1 MIYDDSFKAKFCT
14 VLTLYTFENSTPE
27 IKETSFVAPN
37 ASLIGRVKIG
47 ENSSVW
53 FNTVL
58 RGDMETIT
66 IGNESNI
73 QDLSMGHADPG
84 FPLLLGNRVT
94 IGHHCVL
101 HGCKIG
107 DDCLIGMGAIIM
119 NGVRIG
125 RGSIIGAGAVLL
137 EGMEIPEFSMV
148 IGSPAKIKKT
158 YDESI
163 LDNIRKSAKI
173 YVKRSISY
181 SEKSSVV

>member
-1 MIYDDSFKAKFCT
+1 M
-14 VLTLYTFENSTPE
+14 TLYTFENYTPE

-66 IGNESNI
+66 VGHESNI

-84 FPLLLGNRVT
+84 FPLVLGNRVT
-94 IGHHCVL
+94 IGHPCVL

-163 LDNIRKSAKI
+163 LDNIMKSAKI
-173 YVKRSISY
+173 YVERSISY
-181 SEKSSVV
+181 RENSSVL

>member
-1 MIYDDSFKAKFCT
+1 M
-14 VLTLYTFENSTPE
+14 TLYTFETSIPE
-27 IKETSFVAPN
+27 IKESSIIAPN

-58 RGDMETIT
+58 RGDMENIS
-66 IGNESNI
+66 IGDESNI

-84 FPLLLGNRVT
+84 FPLVVGNRVT
-94 IGHHCVL
+94 IGHQCVV
-101 HGCKIG
+101 HGCRIE

-119 NGVRIG
+119 NGVKIG

-137 EGMEIPEFSMV
+137 EGMEVPEFSMV
-148 IGSPAKIKKT
+148 VGSPANVRKT

-163 LDNIRKSAKI
+163 LENIRESAQI

-181 SEKSSVV
+181 REQNTVA

>member
-1 MIYDDSFKAKFCT
+1 M
-14 VLTLYTFENSTPE
+14 TLYTFENSTPE

-84 FPLLLGNRVT
+84 FPLVLGNRVT

-101 HGCKIG
+101 HGCKIE

-181 SEKSSVV
+181 REKSSIV

>member
-1 MIYDDSFKAKFCT
+1 MK
-14 VLTLYTFENSTPE
+14 LYTFENSTPE

-84 FPLLLGNRVT
+84 FPLVLGNRVT

-101 HGCKIG
+101 HGCKIE

-181 SEKSSVV
+181 REKSSIV

>member
-1 MIYDDSFKAKFCT
+1 M
-14 VLTLYTFENSTPE
+14 YTFENFSPE
-27 IKETSFVAPN
+27 IKETSFIAPN

-47 ENSSVW
+47 AKSSVW

-58 RGDMETIT
+58 RGDMEKIS
-66 IGNESNI
+66 IGEESNI

-84 FPLLLGNRVT
+84 FPLVVGNRVT
-94 IGHHCVL
+94 IGHHCVV
-101 HGCKIG
+101 HGCRIE

-125 RGSIIGAGAVLL
+125 RGSIIGAGSVLL
-137 EGMEIPEFSMV
+137 EGMEVPEFSMV
-148 IGSPAKIKKT
+148 VGSPAKVRKT

-163 LDNIRKSAKI
+163 LENIRKSAQI

-181 SEKSSVV
+181 KEQNTVL

>member
-1 MIYDDSFKAKFCT
+1 M
-14 VLTLYTFENSTPE
+14 TLYTFDNFTPE
-27 IKETSFVAPN
+27 IKETSFIASN

-58 RGDMETIT
+58 RGDLENIS
-66 IGNESNI
+66 IGDESNI

-84 FPLLLGNRVT
+84 FPLVVGNRVT
-94 IGHHCVL
+94 IGHHCVV
-101 HGCKIG
+101 HGCRIE

-125 RGSIIGAGAVLL
+125 RGSIIGAGALLL
-137 EGMEIPEFSMV
+137 EGMEVPEFSMV
-148 IGSPAKIKKT
+148 VGSPAKIKKT

-163 LDNIRKSAKI
+163 LENIRESAKI
-173 YVKRSISY
+173 YVKRSFIY
-181 SEKSSVV
+181 RGQIDFV

>member
-1 MIYDDSFKAKFCT
+1 M
-14 VLTLYTFENSTPE
+14 TLYTFENSTPE

-73 QDLSMGHADPG
+73 QDFSMGHADPG
-84 FPLLLGNRVT
+84 FPLVLGNRVT

-137 EGMEIPEFSMV
+137 EGMLIPEFSMV

-181 SEKSSVV
+181 REKSSVI

>member
-1 MIYDDSFKAKFCT
+1 M
-14 VLTLYTFENSTPE
+14 TLYTFENSTPE

-101 HGCKIG
+101 HGCKIE

-125 RGSIIGAGAVLL
+125 SGSIIGAGAVLL
-137 EGMEIPEFSMV
+137 EGMEFPEFSMV
-148 IGSPAKIKKT
+148 VGSPAKVKKI
-158 YDESI
+158 YDDSI
-163 LDNIRKSAKI
+163 LKSIRKSANI

-181 SEKSSVV
+181 REQHTFA

>member
-1 MIYDDSFKAKFCT
+1 M
-14 VLTLYTFENSTPE
+14 TLYTFENSTPE
-27 IKETSFVAPN
+27 IKKTSFVAPN

-66 IGNESNI
+66 IGHESNI

-84 FPLLLGNRVT
+84 FPLVLGNRVT

-158 YDESI
+158 YDEII
-163 LDNIRKSAKI
+163 LDDIRKSAKI

-181 SEKSSVV
+181 RENSSVI

>member
-1 MIYDDSFKAKFCT
+1 M
-14 VLTLYTFENSTPE
+14 TLYTFENSTPE

-58 RGDMETIT
+58 RGDMENIT
-66 IGNESNI
+66 IGHESNI

-84 FPLLLGNRVT
+84 FPLVLGNRVT

-158 YDESI
+158 YDKSI

-173 YVKRSISY
+173 YVKRSIRY
-181 SEKSSVV
+181 REKSSVV

>member
-1 MIYDDSFKAKFCT
+1 
-14 VLTLYTFENSTPE
+14 LTLYTFDNSIPE
-27 IKETSFVAPN
+27 IKETSFIAPS

-58 RGDMETIT
+58 RGDMENIS
-66 IGNESNI
+66 IGDESNI
-73 QDLSMGHADPG
+73 QDLSIGHADPG
-84 FPLLLGNRVT
+84 FPLLVGSRVT
-94 IGHHCVL
+94 IGHNCIV
-101 HGCKIG
+101 HGCRIE

-137 EGMEIPEFSMV
+137 ERMEVPEFSMV
-148 IGSPAKIKKT
+148 VGSPAKVRKT
-158 YDESI
+158 YDKSI
-163 LDNIRKSAKI
+163 LENIRESAQI

-181 SEKSSVV
+181 KEESTFV

>member
-1 MIYDDSFKAKFCT
+1 M
-14 VLTLYTFENSTPE
+14 TLYTFENSTPE
-27 IKETSFVAPN
+27 IKDTSFVAPN

-101 HGCKIG
+101 HGCKIE
-107 DDCLIGMGAIIM
+107 DDCLIGMGAILM

-181 SEKSSVV
+181 REKRSVF

>member
-1 MIYDDSFKAKFCT
+1 M
-14 VLTLYTFENSTPE
+14 TLYTFDNNTPE
-27 IKETSFVAPN
+27 IKETSFIAPN

-58 RGDMETIT
+58 RGDMENIS
-66 IGNESNI
+66 IGDESNI

-84 FPLLLGNRVT
+84 FPLVVGNRVT
-94 IGHHCVL
+94 IGHHCVV
-101 HGCKIG
+101 HGCRIE

-137 EGMEIPEFSMV
+137 EGMEVPEFSMV
-148 IGSPAKIKKT
+148 VGSPAKVRKT

-163 LDNIRKSAKI
+163 FENIRESAQI

-181 SEKSSVV
+181 REQNTVV

>member
-1 MIYDDSFKAKFCT
+1 M
-14 VLTLYTFENSTPE
+14 TLYTFENSTPE

-58 RGDMETIT
+58 RGDMETIS

-84 FPLLLGNRVT
+84 FPLVLGNRVT

-101 HGCKIG
+101 HGCKIE

-181 SEKSSVV
+181 REKSSVV

>member
-1 MIYDDSFKAKFCT
+1 M
-14 VLTLYTFENSTPE
+14 TLYTFENSTPE

-66 IGNESNI
+66 IGHESNI

-84 FPLLLGNRVT
+84 FPLVLGNRVT

-125 RGSIIGAGAVLL
+125 SGSIIGAGSVLL

-148 IGSPAKIKKT
+148 VGSPATVKKT

-163 LDNIRKSAKI
+163 LENIRKSAKI
-173 YVKRSISY
+173 YVNRSISY
-181 SEKSSVV
+181 REQRIDF

>member
-1 MIYDDSFKAKFCT
+1 M
-14 VLTLYTFENSTPE
+14 TLYTFENSIPE
-27 IKETSFVAPN
+27 INETSFVAPN
-37 ASLIGRVKIG
+37 ASLIGQVIIG

-66 IGNESNI
+66 VGNESNI

-84 FPLLLGNRVT
+84 FPLVLGNRVT

-101 HGCKIG
+101 HGCKIE

-163 LDNIRKSAKI
+163 LDSIRKSAKI

-181 SEKSSVV
+181 REKSFVV

>member
-1 MIYDDSFKAKFCT
+1 
-14 VLTLYTFENSTPE
+14 
-27 IKETSFVAPN
+27 
-37 ASLIGRVKIG
+37 
-47 ENSSVW
+47 
-53 FNTVL
+53 
-58 RGDMETIT
+58 
-66 IGNESNI
+66 
-73 QDLSMGHADPG
+73 
-84 FPLLLGNRVT
+84 
-94 IGHHCVL
+94 
-101 HGCKIG
+101 
-107 DDCLIGMGAIIM
+107 MGAIIM

-181 SEKSSVV
+181 REKSFVV

>member
-1 MIYDDSFKAKFCT
+1 MK
-14 VLTLYTFENSTPE
+14 LYTFENSTPE
-27 IKETSFVAPN
+27 IKETSFIAPN

-58 RGDMETIT
+58 RGDMENII
-66 IGNESNI
+66 IGDESNI

-84 FPLLLGNRVT
+84 FPLVVGDRVP
-94 IGHHCVL
+94 IGHHCVVP
-101 HGCKIG
+101 GCRIE

-125 RGSIIGAGAVLL
+125 RGSIIGAGAILL
-137 EGMEIPEFSMV
+137 EGMVVPEFSMV
-148 IGSPAKIKKT
+148 VGSPAKVRKT

-163 LDNIRKSAKI
+163 LEKIKDSAQI

-181 SEKSSVV
+181 REQSAVV

>member
-1 MIYDDSFKAKFCT
+1 M
-14 VLTLYTFENSTPE
+14 TLYTFDNSIPE
-27 IKETSFVAPN
+27 IKATSFIAPN

-58 RGDMETIT
+58 RGDMENIS
-66 IGNESNI
+66 IGDESNI

-84 FPLLLGNRVT
+84 FPLVVGNRVT
-94 IGHHCVL
+94 MGHQCVV
-101 HGCKIG
+101 HGCRIE

-137 EGMEIPEFSMV
+137 EGMEVPEFSMV
-148 IGSPAKIKKT
+148 VGSPGKVRKT

-163 LDNIRKSAKI
+163 LENIRESAQI
-173 YVKRSISY
+173 YVKRSICY
-181 SEKSSVV
+181 SEQSTVV